1 MGRTYQLELAGQ
13 QMTGVLVESIND
25 IWDFVED
32 TRMEDCAVV
41 DLETTGLNPFL
52 GDRLAGVAVYLPAC
66 ATAYYI
72 PFRHTEGNNM
82 PLYHLKTVWE
92 ALRSVPILIGW
103 NFKFDLNF
111 MATDGYPTL
120 SNYQETRDAMVALH
134 LLDENRYDKGLNY
147 KLKDS
152 AAQFLDANAKDA
164 DNALHEELKKRG
176 IKKGLMCQLPP
187 ELVAEYA
194 MMDTILTWE
203 LELFFIPYLQKW
215 NQLGLYRELCD
226 FERLVLH
233 RMEMTGM
240 LVNRRM
246 IAERIEG
253 ADAAAAEKL
262 AEIQQ
267 AAGYPINPNSPAQ
280 VASWLGL
287 DNAQRETLE
296 LSGDPRAEMVIDYK
310 FLAKAVSTFYQPY
323 LHFSAGDG
331 RIHPTLNVIGTVSGR
346 LSSSEPNLQQVP
358 RKAKQG
364 KKGYT
369 VKDVFTA
376 PPGYV
381 LAQFDYGQLELRLAC
396 HFAQE
401 PKMTHMFN
409 TGVDLHQYTADAL
422 GIDRQ
427 TGKTMNF
434 GLLYGMGP
442 DKAARFLRLD
452 LSEARKLVP
461 AWHALYPSFR
471 AAHSQAIRIAQT
483 PRSPSGD
490 ILEAWDD
497 NAFNYIRLP
506 DGRVRHYYGAEAP
519 FFSSWNTLIQ
529 GTGAIVMRRALMRIM
544 EAYPD
549 GNPVFIPAMTVHD
562 SVIGYIK
569 EEVVDEVVAHV
580 VQLMTDF
587 PEFNPPM
594 TVDAK
599 YGKSWGSV

>member
-1 MGRTYQLELAGQ
+1 MLYKLGIAGKEISGFLVDSMGEFDALIGDLRLEDS
-13 QMTGVLVESIND
+13 V
-25 IWDFVED
+25 
-32 TRMEDCAVV
+32 VV

-52 GDRLAGVAVYLPAC
+52 GDRLAGVALYLPIC
-66 ATAYYI
+66 NTAYYV
-72 PFRHTEGNNM
+72 PFRHAEGSNL
-82 PLYHLKTVWE
+82 PLHHMKTLWE
-92 ALRSVPILIGW
+92 TLRSVPEMIGW

-111 MATDGYPTL
+111 MYVDGYPTL
-120 SNYQETRDAMVALH
+120 NDDQNTYDSMVALH
-134 LLDENRYDKGLNY
+134 LLDENRYDKGANY
-147 KLKDS
+147 KLKDA
-152 AAQFLDANAKDA
+152 AAQLIDANAKDA
-164 DNALHEELKKRG
+164 DNMLHDELKKRG
-176 IKKGLMCQLPP
+176 IKKGLMYQLPP

-194 MMDTILTWE
+194 MMDTVLTWE
-203 LELFFIPYLQKW
+203 LAAFFKPYLDKW
-215 NQLGLYRELCD
+215 GQLGLYEETCD
-226 FERLVLH
+226 FERRVLH
-233 RMEMTGM
+233 RMEVTGM
-240 LVNRRM
+240 LVDRDM
-246 IAERIEG
+246 IVERIAG
-253 ADAAAAEKL
+253 ADKAAAEKL
-262 AEIQQ
+262 VEIQA
-267 AAGYPINPNSPAQ
+267 AAGYAINPNSPAQ

-323 LHFSAGDG
+323 LNFSAGDS

-358 RKAKQG
+358 RKAKSG

-376 PPGYV
+376 PAGYV

-401 PKMTHMFN
+401 PKMTSMFN

-442 DKAARFLRLD
+442 EKAARFLRLE
-452 LSEARKLVP
+452 LSEAKKLVP

-483 PRSPSGD
+483 PRSPSGQH
-490 ILEAWDD
+490 LEQWDD
-497 NAFNYIRLP
+497 NTFNYIRLP

-599 YGKSWGSV
+599 WGKSWGSV